1 MVERAK
7 KRREDAPEIGDIK
20 LLSPEEA
27 RSYFPLLSEDYGAVY
42 VSGGARVDGRAMR
55 DSLIRGAEKNGAT
68 VMRGSA
74 QILTDGYYVIGAE
87 VNGEKL
93 LANQVIDTSG
103 AWSKQLLQPL
113 GLTFQVT
120 HQRAQIIHLRYHH
133 LETGGWPVVMPPN
146 NSYLLTFDDNKI
158 VVGATR
164 TDEVE
169 FDYRNTTAGIHEM
182 LGKALEVAPGL
193 DDSSVIETR
202 VALGHI
208 LLVFFRLLVLYN
220 SLMGYS

>member
-1 MVERAK
+1 MVQ
-7 KRREDAPEIGDIK
+7 
-20 LLSPEEA
+20 
-27 RSYFPLLSEDYGAVY
+27 
-42 VSGGARVDGRAMR
+42 
-55 DSLIRGAEKNGAT
+55 T
-68 VMRGSA
+68 VTSA
-74 QILTDGYYVIGAE
+74 
-87 VNGEKL
+87 
-93 LANQVIDTSG
+93 
-103 AWSKQLLQPL
+103 L